1 MVPVLYAVYTNTNNA
16 FGLTN
21 MLACHS
27 SYVDNKDITSLLS
40 IVLYPQQL
48 LAPLAKVG
56 LTICLFHSGAST
68 LQCWCIVI

>member
-27 SYVDNKDITSLLS
+27 SYVDNKDVTSLLS

-48 LAPLAKVG
+48 LAHWQK
-56 LTICLFHSGAST
+56 
-68 LQCWCIVI
+68 